1 MYGLTEYE
9 VWRQRPDEIRQE
21 VAVYRL
27 EELARANRG
36 SGSGLVRDLSWE
48 LSRYA
53 GLLGKRL
60 RNSK

>member
-1 MYGLTEYE
+1 MYGLTVYE

-27 EELARANRG
+27 QELAHADRG
-36 SGSGLVRDLSWE
+36 RESGLVRDLSWE

-60 RNSK
+60 RNSR